1 MLYRTP
7 SAEKYTS
14 FQIPKKRGGM
24 RTIDVP
30 VPVLKELQRRLSA
43 VLYAV
48 HTPRHSAHGFLQ
60 ERGIATNASVHVGRR
75 YVGNVDLESF
85 FGSINFGRVRGL
97 FLAKPYAL
105 SEPVATVLAQICCH
119 ENALPQGAPT
129 SPIVSNM
136 VATMLD
142 RAMERLAR
150 MHGCRYSRYADDLTF
165 STDRAVFPPE
175 LLKPNSEGTVVIG
188 EALAVSLQQQGFR
201 PNREKVRL
209 SNRRGRQEVTGL
221 IVNEKV
227 NVRREYIRQLR
238 AMIHA
243 LQKYG
248 EAAATAEHYR
258 VFSASRMRPSRLER
272 RRQRPHSA
280 SEVRPNLATVIEG
293 KLEFLGST
301 LGKESPVYLNLLG
314 RYQAAQ
320 AEEAARPR
328 RRRGVGDDRA
338 AQSLPARLEAAGIA
352 PRERTMGESKRA
364 GFGVAYV
371 GRRLSSVFGESAEAE
386 SLKALLEDGRAIYMA
401 RSEQKR
407 RERFPELEQT
417 CADVAQ
423 ALEAARPGSLL
434 DTSLGRAYDFTGQPQ
449 LLARWEAAHD
459 RVEASI
465 EAARPPLPVKVGDWV
480 RLGGHLVRVTATDLR
495 RRTAQVELRDTR
507 GIESAGDWCKA
518 DALVPVPHDTPAIPW
533 PDPPETMWDGL
544 ARARFRMCLLSSAIE
559 QAGLTPDPFLRHDD

>member
-1 MLYRTP
+1 MSRQPEDDIAFNELGFDDIELPPPSRTQREPRRGPGHRAAADVLLAASGGQTGLRTAFLAIRSPQELAGLLGYEYRLLVSVLYRTP
-7 SAEKYTS
+7 RAEKYTS

-97 FLAKPYAL
+97 FLAKSYAL

-258 VFSASRMRPSRLER
+258 VFSALRMRPSRIER
-272 RRQRPHSA
+272 RRQPPHSA

-328 RRRGVGDDRA
+328 RRRRVGGDRA
-338 AQSLPARLEAAGIA
+338 A
-352 PRERTMGESKRA
+352 
-364 GFGVAYV
+364 
-371 GRRLSSVFGESAEAE
+371 
-386 SLKALLEDGRAIYMA
+386 
-401 RSEQKR
+401 
-407 RERFPELEQT
+407 
-417 CADVAQ
+417 
-423 ALEAARPGSLL
+423 
-434 DTSLGRAYDFTGQPQ
+434 
-449 LLARWEAAHD
+449 
-459 RVEASI
+459 I

-480 RLGGHLVRVTATDLR
+480 RLGGHLVRVTATDLHK
-495 RRTAQVELRDTR
+495 RTAQVELRDTR

-533 PDPPETMWDGL
+533 SDPPETMRDGL
-544 ARARFRMCLLSSAIE
+544 ARARFRMCLLSSAIV